1 MPSAWPRG
9 GLWRHRDFLLLWGS
23 QSVSQVG
30 TQVSILALP
39 LVAVLTLDA
48 SAFEVALLT
57 TLEYLP
63 WLLLALPAGVW
74 VDRLT
79 RRPMLVVTDVGRAL
93 ALASVPL
100 AHALGVLTVWQLDVV
115 AFSAG
120 ALTVFFDVA
129 YQSYLPSL
137 VSRDQLVDGNAKLAA
152 SMSAAQVAGP
162 GLGGGL
168 VAAVTAPY
176 AIFVDAVSFVGSA
189 LLLGGIRTRER
200 APAASERVGMR
211 RELLEGLRY
220 LVAHRHWR
228 ALAAS
233 TGAFNLFGNVWGAI
247 VIVYMVRSLDLSPG
261 LIGVIFA
268 VGGVGS
274 VAGAALAP
282 SVSRRLGVGP
292 AIVASAALS
301 GLPMLLVPL
310 APVSHPIPFIAVG
323 WGLTGAGIMIY
334 NISAISLMQALTPE
348 RLLGRLNASR
358 RFIVWGT
365 IPLGSL
371 LGGALAATIGLR
383 PTIFVGTILGSL
395 AFLFVAVSPVRSV
408 RELPDA
414 PEQEARGPAVV
425 VPPADA

>member
-100 AHALGVLTVWQLDVV
+100 AHAFGVLTIWQLDVV

-137 VSRDQLVDGNAKLAA
+137 VSRNQLVDGNAKLAA

-189 LLLGGIRTRER
+189 LLLGGIRAREQ
-200 APAASERVGMR
+200 APAPSERVGMR
-211 RELLEGLRY
+211 RELMEGLRY

-247 VIVYMVRSLDLSPG
+247 AIVYMVRSLELSPG

-268 VGGVGS
+268 LGGVGS

-282 SVSRRLGVGP
+282 SLSRRLGVGP

-310 APVSHPIPFIAVG
+310 APVSHPIPFVAVG

-414 PEQEARGPAVV
+414 PEQETLGPAVV